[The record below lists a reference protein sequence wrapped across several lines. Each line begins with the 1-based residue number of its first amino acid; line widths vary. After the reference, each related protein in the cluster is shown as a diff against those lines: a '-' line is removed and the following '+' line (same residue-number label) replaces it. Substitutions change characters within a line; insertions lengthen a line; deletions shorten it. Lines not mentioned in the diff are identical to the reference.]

1 MCHSILYTTCHLL
14 NERQTRKRSA
24 HTHSTHQHTQCIT
37 QPTQVH
43 NKQTFIQYL
52 KHMHQSKCKDD
63 TWMKKQQSALG
74 TATEHSQER
83 WENHT
88 ISAFLEAMLSGAGY
102 DPHVSFYEESN
113 WVDKHPRNVW
123 RFMAYLLS
131 LGKVYE

>member
-1 MCHSILYTTCHLL
+1 MPPTK
-14 NERQTRKRSA
+14 RKTSKKKK
-24 HTHSTHQHTQCIT
+24 STKKNSTHTQCIT

-43 NKQTFIQYL
+43 DKQTFIQFL
-52 KHMHQSKCKDD
+52 KHVYQSKCKDD
-63 TWMKKQQSALG
+63 TWIKKQQSAFG
-74 TATEHSQER
+74 TVVESPEQ

-102 DPHVSFYEESN
+102 DPHVPFYEESN
-113 WVDKHPRNVW
+113 CVDKHPRNIW